1 MQRYGNNV
9 IQSNDFDITSLNC
22 FRNYFAFKEKWKIP
36 GTHWEVSCVSRTWAD
51 SESETL
57 SSFFV
62 ESKQ

>member
-1 MQRYGNNV
+1 MYGINV